1 MPVNNG
7 LNANNKV
14 IYIHKFM
21 PFQFGVSIDAIQ
33 SKYNQPFLP
42 TFSSIYNENE
52 CRKIWLYITDR

>member
-7 LNANNKV
+7 LNVNNKV

-52 CRKIWLYITDR
+52 CRKI